1 MFRTLLVED
10 NPSFRQTLHDML
22 HQQFPQVDV
31 MEADDGKS
39 ALSTIAENR
48 PDMVFMDIKLPD
60 ENGLELASRIKTID
74 PSIVVIILTSH
85 DIPEYRQAAF
95 RNGASCYMCKKSVE
109 PEDIIALIQGTMSY
123 GIWY

>member
-10 NPSFRQTLHDML
+10 NPSFRQTLHEML
-22 HQQFPQVDV
+22 HEQFPQVEIL
-31 MEADDGKS
+31 EASDSRS
-39 ALSTIAENR
+39 ALNTITDRR

-60 ENGLELASRIKTID
+60 ESGLELACRIKTFD
-74 PSIVVIILTSH
+74 PSIVVIILSSH

-95 RNGASCYMCKKSVE
+95 RNGASCFMSKMNVE

>member
-10 NPSFRQTLHDML
+10 NDGFRHTLHDML
-22 HQQFPQVDV
+22 QGQFPQVDV
-31 MEADDGKS
+31 REAADGKS
-39 ALSTIAENR
+39 ALNSIAEQR
-48 PDMVFMDIKLPD
+48 PDIVFMDIKLPD
-60 ENGLELASRIKTID
+60 DNGLELACRIKTYD

-95 RNGASCYMCKKSVE
+95 RNGASCFMCKKNVE
-109 PEDIIALIQGTMSY
+109 PDDIVALIQGAMSY

>member
-10 NPSFRQTLHDML
+10 NPTFRQTLHDML

-31 MEADDGKS
+31 MEAGDGKS
-39 ALSTIAENR
+39 ALSSIAEHR

-60 ENGLELASRIKTID
+60 ENGLELACRIKTFD
-74 PSIVVIILTSH
+74 PSIVVIILSSH

-95 RNGASCYMCKKSVE
+95 RNGASCYMCKRSVE